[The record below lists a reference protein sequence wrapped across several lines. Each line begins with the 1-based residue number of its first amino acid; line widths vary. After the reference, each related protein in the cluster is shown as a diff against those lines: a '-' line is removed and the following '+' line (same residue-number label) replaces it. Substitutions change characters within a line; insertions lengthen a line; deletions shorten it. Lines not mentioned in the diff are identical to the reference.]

1 VAINSREHVIN
12 RDKLLEVENYN
23 QTFELVKYAVSAVF
37 DMRRAGLSLILQGMP
52 SGLGA
57 YHILGS
63 NVIVLNRFVLEIIK
77 NTGRSIEEYNSYLF
91 TVLAHEYLHSFGILE
106 ESTVR
111 KMILELCKN
120 FFGEDHPTNL
130 LAKDPVSLFPQLR
143 HIFSDKFENRFEIVK
158 EFDKSNQYYIQ

>member
-1 VAINSREHVIN
+1 MAISSQEHIAN
-12 RDKLLEVENYN
+12 RDKLLEVRNYN
-23 QTFELVKYAVSAVF
+23 QAFELVKYAVSAVF

-63 NVIVLNRFVLEIIK
+63 NVIAVNRFVLDIIK

-106 ESTVR
+106 EYTVR

-143 HIFSDKFENRFEIVK
+143 RVSNDKFENRFEIVK

>member
-1 VAINSREHVIN
+1 
-12 RDKLLEVENYN
+12 
-23 QTFELVKYAVSAVF
+23 VF

-91 TVLAHEYLHSFGILE
+91 TVLAHEYIHSFGILE
-106 ESTVR
+106 
-111 KMILELCKN
+111 
-120 FFGEDHPTNL
+120 
-130 LAKDPVSLFPQLR
+130 
-143 HIFSDKFENRFEIVK
+143 
-158 EFDKSNQYYIQ
+158 

>member
-1 VAINSREHVIN
+1 MVFSSREHILN
-12 RDKLLEVENYN
+12 RDKLLEVKNYD

-77 NTGRSIEEYNSYLF
+77 NTGRTIEEYNSYLF

-106 ESTVR
+106 EYTVR
-111 KMILELCKN
+111 KMVLELCKN
-120 FFGEDHPTNL
+120 FFGENHPTNL

-143 HIFSDKFENRFEIVK
+143 HVSGNKFENRFEIVK
-158 EFDKSNQYYIQ
+158 EFDKGNQYYIQ